1 MPTDPAAQD
10 LVAHDLLTLWTSSAL
25 VAEARAWVAAQ
36 LAPRGIRLTGEW
48 ELPHTRVW
56 SSTIKFE
63 TTAGRLWFKVN
74 GSGTAYEAALIA
86 VLDELNPGLAP
97 DVLGHDNARGW
108 SLTRDAGPVLR
119 SIAGPEALWQHWER
133 LLPRYGQAQL
143 DLTADRTRLASTG
156 IPDRSPE
163 QLPLEYRRLLGDL
176 AAKPPD
182 QGGLSRQQASALER
196 LLPRYDDWCAE
207 LAASPLP
214 DTLQHDDLHSNNV
227 CWPGTPVDPSAARI
241 IDWGDSCV
249 GYPLGT
255 MLATLNSIAFHA
267 GMLHNDRGDIEDPR
281 VLGIRDAYLEPFT
294 GFGSRKELVR
304 WVALARS
311 TGCLTRAL
319 SWERAVQHAP
329 ASVAVEYEFP
339 VRAWL
344 MELLEPWANVD

>member
-1 MPTDPAAQD
+1 VPTDPAAQD
-10 LVAHDLLTLWTSSAL
+10 LVAHDLLTLWTSSAF
-25 VAEARAWVAAQ
+25 VAEARGWVAAQ
-36 LAPRGIRLTGEW
+36 LAPRGIRITGEW
-48 ELPHTRVW
+48 ELPHTRAW

-63 TTAGRLWFKVN
+63 TTAGRVWFKVN

-86 VLDELNPGLAP
+86 VLDELHPGLAP

-176 AAKPPD
+176 AAKPTD

-207 LAASPLP
+207 LAARRSR
-214 DTLQHDDLHSNNV
+214 TLCSTTT
-227 CWPGTPVDPSAARI
+227 CTPTTSAGR
-241 IDWGDSCV
+241 V
-249 GYPLGT
+249 RR
-255 MLATLNSIAFHA
+255 SI
-267 GMLHNDRGDIEDPR
+267 RPQ
-281 VLGIRDAYLEPFT
+281 P
-294 GFGSRKELVR
+294 
-304 WVALARS
+304 
-311 TGCLTRAL
+311 AL
-319 SWERAVQHAP
+319 SIGVTHAWDTPWERC
-329 ASVAVEYEFP
+329 S
-339 VRAWL
+339 RL
-344 MELLEPWANVD
+344 

>member
-1 MPTDPAAQD
+1 VPTDPAAQH
-10 LVAHDLLTLWTSSAL
+10 LVACDLLTLWTSSAF

-86 VLDELNPGLAP
+86 VLDELHPGLAP

-156 IPDRSPE
+156 IPDRSPKH
-163 QLPLEYRRLLGDL
+163 LPLEYRRLLGDL
-176 AAKPPD
+176 AAKPTD

-227 CWPGTPVDPSAARI
+227 CWPGTPVDPSSARI

-267 GMLHNDRGDIEDPR
+267 GMLHNGRGDIEDPR
-281 VLGIRDAYLEPFT
+281 VSGIRDAYLEPFT

-319 SWERAVQHAP
+319 SWERAVQHAS

-344 MELLEPWANVD
+344 MELLEPWADVD